1 MRSDPEPTDVGF
13 TLLELMVVLAI
24 ILLVAGFTIPA
35 LTGLSGGNNLS
46 AGGRVVA
53 NLLTVARSEAINR
66 RAPIRFQVAT
76 SWPADPTQAYRKIA
90 LVQHDPVANSDTQI
104 TGWHTLATGIAINSN
119 NSVAKYF
126 FSVAQAQNPKLTLG
140 GQQITTSYIEF
151 TPSGAPNVD
160 PASAPVTFLVVPAY
174 IGNKSPTQIV
184 GVAGVDY
191 YAVDVD
197 ALVGKTQVR
206 RP

>member
-90 LVQHDPVANSDTQI
+90 LVQHDPVSNTDSQI
-104 TGWHTLATGIAINSN
+104 TGWQTLPTGVLVKDRTPLPNSGKYFINASSDQSPKLSFGGQTINSR
-119 NSVAKYF
+119 Y
-126 FSVAQAQNPKLTLG
+126 L
-140 GQQITTSYIEF
+140 EF
-151 TPSGAPNVD
+151 TPNGAPNID
-160 PASAPVTFLVVPAY
+160 PASTP
-174 IGNKSPTQIV
+174 V
-184 GVAGVDY
+184 GVCVVEGYVAGASNFQILSTDY
-191 YAVDVD
+191 YEIDVD
-197 ALVGKTQVR
+197 ALVGKTQVK

>member
-24 ILLVAGFTIPA
+24 LVLIAGFAVPA
-35 LTGLSGGNNLS
+35 LTTLSGSSGLTS
-46 AGGRVVA
+46 GGRIVA

-66 RAPIRFQVAT
+66 RTSIRFEVAT
-76 SWPADPTQAYRKIA
+76 NWPPDSTQAYRKIA
-90 LVQHDPVANSDTQI
+90 LVQSPNTQI
-104 TGWHTLATGIAINSN
+104 TGWQTLPTGIAINSSS
-119 NSVAKYF
+119 SVGKYF
-126 FSVAQAQNPKLTLG
+126 FSIAQAQNPKLTLG
-140 GQQITTSYIEF
+140 GQQITTSYLEF
-151 TPSGAPNVD
+151 TPNGAPNVD